1 MIVCFDVRSEKFR
14 FIDGWYIHQLIN
26 YKGKLGGI
34 NLHYEQRSEWGSGW
48 DTRELQL
55 RVLED
60 VEKQDWS
67 KYVYPFLE
75 NGYRKHLSVV
85 GMTMTSEIVLSENWG
100 SRPYNVFYFNPERN
114 TFQCVNFQGV
124 GAKHEK
130 FNHCGIVY
138 AFVDHV
144 DHLSVSDANQLK
156 SSIYAQ
162 DRCMFE
168 SINKFDALCR
178 LDDG

>member
-1 MIVCFDVRSEKFR
+1 MIVCFDVRAEKFR

-34 NLHYEQRSEWGSGW
+34 NLHYEQHCEWSTEW
-48 DTRELQL
+48 HTRELQL

-60 VEKQDWS
+60 VEKQEWS

-144 DHLSVSDANQLK
+144 EDLSVNDAKHLK

-162 DRCMFE
+162 DRCMF
-168 SINKFDALCR
+168 
-178 LDDG
+178 